1 MIDVDFEKVE
11 NLLLNLLASVDQTF
25 NQEELKEVQDFI
37 DANEFGLA
45 LETFSDIV
53 VEENKKIARVD
64 LDLIKELTSAMDMDR
79 EAFHQKLEGF
89 LKQSD

>member
-1 MIDVDFEKVE
+1 MTTTDFVKVE
-11 NLLLNLLASVDQTF
+11 NLLLQLLNSVELSF

-37 DANEFGLA
+37 DAGEYGLA

-53 VEENKKIARVD
+53 VEENKKIAGVD
-64 LDLIKELTSAMDMDR
+64 LDLIKELAAAMDMDR

-89 LKQSD
+89 LK

>member
-1 MIDVDFEKVE
+1 MTTTDFVKVE
-11 NLLLNLLASVDQTF
+11 NMLSRLLDSAEHVF

-37 DANEFGLA
+37 DAGEYGLA

-53 VEENKKIARVD
+53 VEENKKIARAD
-64 LDLIKELTSAMDMDR
+64 LDLIKSLAAIMAMDQ

-89 LKQSD
+89 LK